1 VIDMRIR
8 LAIFVA
14 AALALGACSSPSTP
28 DNRNPLAASTVP
40 SPSATTTTAPANLTL
55 GSPAW
60 YAWVNKSLGIAD
72 KQGHG
77 PDPGSAEWNRAV
89 QRKLGQEA
97 PRSEPGSAKWQQSV
111 DSLLRARLPASAAS
125 TR

>member
-1 VIDMRIR
+1 MRIR
-8 LAIFVA
+8 SVIFAV
-14 AALALGACSSPSTP
+14 AALALGAFSSPSTP
-28 DNRNPLAASTVP
+28 DNSNPLAASSVP
-40 SPSATTTTAPANLTL
+40 SPATTAARAPANLTL

-60 YAWVNKSLGIAD
+60 YAWIDKSLGIGG

-77 PDPGSAEWNRAV
+77 PDPGSAAWNRAV

-97 PRSEPGSAKWQQSV
+97 PHSKPGSPQWQQSV

-125 TR
+125 AR